1 MPLALD
7 RCRCGKVVS
16 FTTLPLGSGP
26 FNQEKEGEE
35 MADRTIINVDYARR
49 FQTSG
54 LFLDLQTEG
63 KVMTEITTEMTGVE
77 ITELRSAA
85 AKDNRF
91 YRYFENKVLVGI
103 LDALTAARRE
113 GARLSKEGER
123 LSKENEVLAADLT
136 HAHAQI
142 EELEDDAG
150 ETPISQA

>member
-1 MPLALD
+1 
-7 RCRCGKVVS
+7 
-16 FTTLPLGSGP
+16 
-26 FNQEKEGEE
+26 

-113 GARLSKEGER
+113 GARLSKEGARLSKEGER